1 LSGKGKG
8 LSHFYDD
15 GHVRSSFKAIYTVL
29 AMIHYRVSYEN
40 PLTFYLQ
47 IELTLDVAA
56 DATAPL
62 ELQLPAWRPGR
73 YELQNFAQKIQK
85 VVVEDA
91 ATGQPLPYR
100 KLTKDR
106 WEVPNAASR
115 TIRVRYNFYAHQ
127 MDAGGS
133 WLDETQLYLN
143 PVQALMYAEDWQLEE
158 CELTLVLPE
167 NWQVACG
174 LKQTAPNVFSA
185 KDFDQ
190 LADSPL
196 IASPTLT
203 HQQYEAGGLP
213 FHVWVQGEALVNW
226 PKLLADF
233 KAFSEEQLALFG
245 GFPVADY
252 HFLNQFLPYKHY
264 HGVEHNNSTV
274 ITLGP
279 AELIMSEGL
288 YKELLG
294 VSCHELFHTW
304 NIKSIRPA
312 EMQPYDYSRENY
324 FRTCFIAEGITTY
337 YGEYLLARSH
347 VRTPAQYFEELNIV
361 LRKHYDDA
369 GGENLSLA
377 DASMDLWLDGYK
389 PGVPDRKVSVYHKG
403 ALAALIL
410 DLTIRQLSGHAR
422 SLDDVMRQLYEEF
435 GKTGIGYTEADY
447 VRIVNE
453 VAGRDMHT
461 YFDKFIY
468 GTAPLQE
475 PLDRVLHTVG
485 CQLLVGENA
494 SASEGQFGFRTVV
507 KNERTEVT
515 AIWPNSPAAA
525 ALTVDDEI
533 VAVNGRRVDMNLQSL
548 LSSGESTYEVSVFRQ
563 NRLLTV
569 ALAATPGVSF
579 GQRYAIDKLETADAA
594 QQRGFQQWLGWEF

>member
-1 LSGKGKG
+1 
-8 LSHFYDD
+8 
-15 GHVRSSFKAIYTVL
+15 
-29 AMIHYRVSYEN
+29 MIHYHVSYEN
-40 PLTFYLQ
+40 PLTFYVQVQMTLTVPAEATTPLQ
-47 IELTLDVAA
+47 
-56 DATAPL
+56 
-62 ELQLPAWRPGR
+62 LQLPAWRPGR
-73 YELQNFAQKIQK
+73 YELQNFAQKIQR
-85 VVVEDA
+85 VVVEDEA
-91 ATGQPLPYR
+91 SRQPLPYR

-106 WEVPNAASR
+106 WEVPGAAGR
-115 TIRVRYNFYAHQ
+115 TVRVRYNFYAHQ

-143 PVQALMYAEDWQLEE
+143 PVQCLMYAEGRQQEA
-158 CELTLVLPE
+158 CELTLDLPE
-167 NWQVACG
+167 GWEVACG
-174 LKQTAPNVFSA
+174 LPQANPRILTA

-196 IASPTLT
+196 IASPTLV
-203 HQQYEAGGLP
+203 HEQYEAGGLP
-213 FHVWVQGEALVNW
+213 FHVWVQGEAALSW
-226 PKLLADF
+226 PRILADF
-233 KAFSEEQLALFG
+233 KAFSEEQLQLFG
-245 GFPVADY
+245 SFPVADY

-274 ITLGP
+274 IVLGP

-347 VRTPAQYFEELNIV
+347 VRTPEQYFEEVNTV

-369 GGENLSLA
+369 GSHNLSLA
-377 DASMDLWLDGYK
+377 DASVDLWLDGYK

-410 DLTIRQLSGHAR
+410 DLTLRQLSGHGR
-422 SLDDVMRQLYEEF
+422 SLDDVMRRLYQEF
-435 GKTGIGYTEADY
+435 GQTGIGYTEADY
-447 VRIVNE
+447 IRLVNE
-453 VAGRDMHT
+453 VAGRDMHA

-468 GTAPLQE
+468 GLE
-475 PLDRVLHTVG
+475 PLAGPLDKVLHTVG
-485 CQLLVGENA
+485 CQLMVAENA
-494 SASEGQFGFRTVV
+494 SASEGIFGFRTVV

-515 AIWPNSPAAA
+515 DIWPNSPAAA

-548 LSSGESTYEVSVFRQ
+548 LGNGAAQYEVSVFRQ
-563 NRLLTV
+563 NKLLTV
-569 ALAATPGVSF
+569 TLAAMPGITF
-579 GQRYAIDKLETADAA
+579 GQRYTVDKMDVADAA
-594 QQRGFQQWLGWEF
+594 QQQGFRQWLGWEF

>member
-1 LSGKGKG
+1 
-8 LSHFYDD
+8 
-15 GHVRSSFKAIYTVL
+15 
-29 AMIHYRVSYEN
+29 MIHYHVSYEN

-47 IELTLDVAA
+47 IQLTLDIA
-56 DATAPL
+56 ATATVPL

-106 WEVPNAASR
+106 WEVPNAAGR
-115 TIRVRYNFYAHQ
+115 AIRVRYNFYAHQ

-143 PVQALMYAEDWQLEE
+143 PVQALMYAEGRQLEE
-158 CELTLVLPE
+158 CELTLAIP
-167 NWQVACG
+167 NGWQVGCG
-174 LKQTAPNVFSA
+174 LAQTAPNVFSA
-185 KDFDQ
+185 KDFDR

-203 HQQYEAGGLP
+203 HQEYEVGGLP
-213 FHVWVQGEALVNW
+213 FHVWVQGEAELNW
-226 PKLLADF
+226 PRILADF
-233 KAFSEEQLALFG
+233 KAFSEEQLTLFG

-252 HFLNQFLPYKHY
+252 HFLNHFLPYKHY

-279 AELIMSEGL
+279 AELIMSEAL

-361 LRKHYDDA
+361 LRQHYDDA

-389 PGVPDRKVSVYHKG
+389 AGVPDRKVSVYHKG
-403 ALAALIL
+403 ALVAMLL
-410 DLTIRQLSGHAR
+410 DLTLRQLSGHAR

-435 GKTGIGYTEADY
+435 GKTGIGYAEADY

-453 VAGRDMHT
+453 VAGRDMHA

-494 SASEGQFGFRTVV
+494 SASEGHFGFRTVV

-548 LSSGESTYEVSVFRQ
+548 LSTGAPAYEVSVFRQ

-569 ALAATPGVSF
+569 ALAATPGVRF
-579 GQRYAIDKLETADAA
+579 GQRYAIDKLATADAA

>member
-1 LSGKGKG
+1 
-8 LSHFYDD
+8 
-15 GHVRSSFKAIYTVL
+15 
-29 AMIHYRVSYEN
+29 MIHYHVSYEN
-40 PLTFYLQ
+40 PLTFYLRIQ
-47 IELTLDVAA
+47 LTLDVAA
-56 DATAPL
+56 EATAPL
-62 ELQLPAWRPGR
+62 ALQLPAWRPGR
-73 YELQNFAQKIQK
+73 YELQNFAQKIQR
-85 VVVEDA
+85 VEIIDVS
-91 ATGQPLPYR
+91 TNQPLPYR

-106 WEVPNAASR
+106 WEVANAAGR
-115 TIRVRYNFYAHQ
+115 TVRVRYNFYAHQ

-143 PVQALMYAEDWQLEE
+143 PVQALMYADGRQREA
-158 CELTLVLPE
+158 CELTLALPAG
-167 NWQVACG
+167 WHIACG
-174 LKQTAPNVFSA
+174 LLQTAPNTLGA
-185 KDFDQ
+185 TDFDH

-196 IASPTLT
+196 IASPTLM
-203 HQQYEAGGLP
+203 HQEYEADGVP
-213 FHVWVQGEALVNW
+213 FHVWVQGEAALIW
-226 PKLLADF
+226 PRILTDF
-233 KAFSEEQLALFG
+233 KAFSEEQLKLFG

-337 YGEYLLARSH
+337 YGEDLLARSH
-347 VRTPAQYFEELNIV
+347 VRTPVQYFEELNTV

-369 GGENLSLA
+369 GGENGSLA

-410 DLTIRQLSGHAR
+410 DLTLRQLSSHAR
-422 SLDDVMRQLYEEF
+422 SLDDVMRRLYEEF

-447 VRIVNE
+447 IRIVSE
-453 VAGRDMHT
+453 VAGRDMHA

-468 GTAPLQE
+468 GTAPLAE
-475 PLDRVLHTVG
+475 PLNKVLYTVG
-485 CQLLVGENA
+485 CQLTVAQNA
-494 SASEGQFGFRTVV
+494 SASEGIFGFRTMV
-507 KNERTEVT
+507 KNERTEVA
-515 AIWPNSPAAA
+515 AIWPDSPAAT
-525 ALTVDDEI
+525 ALAVDDEI
-533 VAVNGRRVDMNLQSL
+533 TAVNGRRVDMNLQSL
-548 LSSGESTYEVSVFRQ
+548 LSSGTSAYELSVFRQ
-563 NRLLTV
+563 SRLLTV
-569 ALAATPGVSF
+569 TLAALPGAGF
-579 GQRYAIDKLETADAA
+579 GQRYAVEKLATADTA
-594 QQRGFQQWLGWEF
+594 QQRGFQQWLNWEF

>member
-1 LSGKGKG
+1 
-8 LSHFYDD
+8 
-15 GHVRSSFKAIYTVL
+15 
-29 AMIHYRVSYEN
+29 MIHYRVSYEN
-40 PLTFYLQ
+40 PLTFYLR
-47 IELTLDVAA
+47 IELVLTVAP
-56 DATAPL
+56 DAQAPL

-73 YELQNFAQKIQK
+73 YELQNFAQKVQR

-91 ATGQPLPYR
+91 ATDQPLPCR

-106 WEVPNAASR
+106 WEVPDAAGR
-115 TIRVRYNFYAHQ
+115 TVRVRYNFYAHQ

-133 WLDETQLYLN
+133 WLDEKQLYLN
-143 PVQALMYAEDWQLEE
+143 PVQALMYAEGRQLEE
-158 CELTLVLPE
+158 CELTLALPE
-167 NWQVACG
+167 GWQVACG
-174 LKQTAPNVFSA
+174 LKQPTPNVLLA

-196 IASPTLT
+196 IASSTLT
-203 HQQYEAGGLP
+203 HREYEAGGLP
-213 FHVWVQGEALVNW
+213 FHVWVQGDAELNW

-233 KAFSEEQLALFG
+233 KAFSEAQLTLFG
-245 GFPVADY
+245 GFPVAEY

-264 HGVEHNNSTV
+264 HGVEHHNSTV

-279 AELIMSEGL
+279 AELMMSEGL

-347 VRTPAQYFEELNIV
+347 VRTPAQYFEELNGV

-369 GGENLSLA
+369 GGDNLSLA

-403 ALAALIL
+403 ALVAMLL
-410 DLTIRQLSGHAR
+410 DLTIRQLSGHTR
-422 SLDDVMRQLYEEF
+422 SLDDVMRRLYEEF

-447 VRIVNE
+447 VRLVNE
-453 VAGRDMHT
+453 VAERDMHT

-468 GTAPLQE
+468 GTAPLLE
-475 PLDRVLHTVG
+475 PLDRVLRAVG

-494 SASEGQFGFRTVV
+494 SASEGAFGFRTVV
-507 KNERTEVT
+507 KNDRTEVA
-515 AIWPNSPAAA
+515 AIWPDSPAAA
-525 ALTVDDEI
+525 TLTVDDEI
-533 VAVNGRRVDMNLQSL
+533 VAVNGRRVDANLQIL
-548 LSSGESTYEVSVFRQ
+548 LSTGTPSYEVSVFRQ
-563 NRLLTV
+563 SRLLTV
-569 ALAATPGVSF
+569 PLAATPGVRF
-579 GQRYAIDKLETADAA
+579 GQHYAIDKLKTADTA
-594 QQRGFQQWLGWEF
+594 QQRGYQQWLGWDF

>member
-1 LSGKGKG
+1 
-8 LSHFYDD
+8 
-15 GHVRSSFKAIYTVL
+15 
-29 AMIHYRVSYEN
+29 MIHYRVSFLN

-85 VVVEDA
+85 VEVA
-91 ATGQPLPYR
+91 NALTNQPLPCR

-106 WEVPNAASR
+106 WEVAEAAGC
-115 TIRVRYNFYAHQ
+115 TVRVRYNFYAHQ

-133 WLDETQLYLN
+133 WLDASQLYLN
-143 PVQALMYAEDWQLEE
+143 PVQALLYAEGRQQEA
-158 CELTLVLPE
+158 CELTLDVPE
-167 NWQVACG
+167 GWQIACG
-174 LKQTAPNVFSA
+174 LPQPRPNVLAAQS
-185 KDFDQ
+185 FDH

-196 IASPTLT
+196 IASATLL
-203 HQQYEAGGLP
+203 HQEYEAGGVP
-213 FHVWVQGEALVNW
+213 FHFWVQGEAELDW
-226 PKLLADF
+226 PRLLADF
-233 KAFSEEQLALFG
+233 RAFSEEQLALFG

-264 HGVEHNNSTV
+264 HGVEHGNSTV

-337 YGEYLLARSH
+337 YGEYLLARCH
-347 VRTPAQYFEELNIV
+347 VHTPAQYFEELNTV
-361 LRKHYDDA
+361 LRKHFDDA

-410 DLTIRQLSGHAR
+410 DLTLRQLSGHAR
-422 SLDDVMRQLYEEF
+422 SLDDVMRRLYEEF
-435 GKTGIGYTEADY
+435 GKTGVGYTEADY
-447 VRIVNE
+447 IRIVNE
-453 VAGRDMHT
+453 VAGRNMQA

-468 GTAPLQE
+468 GTAPLLE
-475 PLDRVLHTVG
+475 PLDKVLHTVG

-494 SASEGQFGFRTVV
+494 SASEGIFGFRTVV

-515 AIWPNSPAAA
+515 TIWPNSPAAA

-548 LSSGESTYEVSVFRQ
+548 LSTGAAAYELSVFRQ

-569 ALAATPGVSF
+569 TLTAAPGHRF
-579 GQRYAIDKLETADAA
+579 GQRYAIDKLETADDT
-594 QQRGFQQWLGWEF
+594 QQRGFQQWLGWDF

>member
-1 LSGKGKG
+1 
-8 LSHFYDD
+8 
-15 GHVRSSFKAIYTVL
+15 
-29 AMIHYRVSYEN
+29 MIHYHVSYEN
-40 PLTFYLQ
+40 PLTFYLRIQ
-47 IELTLDVAA
+47 LTLDVAA
-56 DATAPL
+56 EATAPL
-62 ELQLPAWRPGR
+62 ALQLPAWRPGR
-73 YELQNFAQKIQK
+73 YELQNFAQKIQR
-85 VVVEDA
+85 VEIIDVS
-91 ATGQPLPYR
+91 TNQPLPYR

-106 WEVPNAASR
+106 WEVANAAGR
-115 TIRVRYNFYAHQ
+115 TVRVRYNFYAHQ

-143 PVQALMYAEDWQLEE
+143 PVQALMYADGRQREA
-158 CELTLVLPE
+158 CELTLALPAG
-167 NWQVACG
+167 WHIACG
-174 LKQTAPNVFSA
+174 LLQTAPNTLGA
-185 KDFDQ
+185 TDFDH

-196 IASPTLT
+196 IASPTLM
-203 HQQYEAGGLP
+203 HQEYEADGVP
-213 FHVWVQGEALVNW
+213 FHVWVQGEAALIW
-226 PKLLADF
+226 PRILTDF
-233 KAFSEEQLALFG
+233 KAFSEEQLKLFG

-347 VRTPAQYFEELNIV
+347 VRTPVQYFEELNTV

-369 GGENLSLA
+369 GGENGSLA

-410 DLTIRQLSGHAR
+410 DLTLRQLSSHAR
-422 SLDDVMRQLYEEF
+422 SLDDVMRRLYEEF

-447 VRIVNE
+447 IRIVSE
-453 VAGRDMHT
+453 VAGRDMHA

-468 GTAPLQE
+468 GTAPLAE
-475 PLDRVLHTVG
+475 PLNKVLYTVG
-485 CQLLVGENA
+485 CQLTVAQNA
-494 SASEGQFGFRTVV
+494 SASEGIFGFRTMV
-507 KNERTEVT
+507 KNERTEVA
-515 AIWPNSPAAA
+515 AIWPDSPAAT
-525 ALTVDDEI
+525 ALAVDDEI
-533 VAVNGRRVDMNLQSL
+533 TAVNGRRVDMNLQSL
-548 LSSGESTYEVSVFRQ
+548 LSSGTSAYELSVFRQ
-563 NRLLTV
+563 SRLLTV
-569 ALAATPGVSF
+569 TLAALPGAGF
-579 GQRYAIDKLETADAA
+579 GQRYAVEKLATADTA
-594 QQRGFQQWLGWEF
+594 QQRGFQQWLNWEF

>member
-1 LSGKGKG
+1 
-8 LSHFYDD
+8 
-15 GHVRSSFKAIYTVL
+15 
-29 AMIHYRVSYEN
+29 MIHYHVSFDN

-47 IELTLDVAA
+47 IQLTLDVPA
-56 DATAPL
+56 DAAAPL

-73 YELQNFAQKIQK
+73 YELQNFAQKLQK
-85 VVVEDA
+85 VLVEDA
-91 ATGQPLPYR
+91 TTSEPLPYR

-106 WEVPNAASR
+106 WEVPNAAGR
-115 TIRVRYNFYAHQ
+115 TVRVRYNFYAHQ

-133 WLDETQLYLN
+133 WLDESQFYLN
-143 PVQALMYAEDWQLEE
+143 PVQALLCAEGRQLEA
-158 CELTLVLPE
+158 CELTLALPE
-167 NWQVACG
+167 GWQIACG
-174 LKQTAPNVFSA
+174 LPQTAPNTLLA

-190 LADSPL
+190 LVDSPL

-203 HQQYEAGGLP
+203 HQQYEAGGRP
-213 FHVWVQGEALVNW
+213 FHIWVQGEALVDW
-226 PKLLADF
+226 PRLLADF
-233 KAFSEEQLALFG
+233 KAFSEEQLMLFG
-245 GFPVADY
+245 GLPVADY
-252 HFLNQFLPYKHY
+252 HFLNQFLPYQHY
-264 HGVEHNNSTV
+264 HGVEHANSTV

-279 AELIMSEGL
+279 AELMMSEGL

-337 YGEYLLARSH
+337 YGEYLLARSR
-347 VRTPAQYFEELNIV
+347 VRSPAQYFEELNTV
-361 LRKHYDDA
+361 LHKHYDDA

-403 ALAALIL
+403 ALVALLL
-410 DLTIRQLSGHAR
+410 DLTLRQLSGHAR
-422 SLDDVMRQLYEEF
+422 SLDDVMRRLYEEF

-447 VRIVNE
+447 IRLVNE
-453 VAGRDMHT
+453 TAGRDMQA

-468 GTAPLQE
+468 GTAPLTE
-475 PLDRVLHTVG
+475 PLAKVLHTVG

-494 SASEGQFGFRTVV
+494 SASEGTFGFRTVLR
-507 KNERTEVT
+507 NERTEVS
-515 AIWPNSPAAA
+515 AIWPNSPAAS

-548 LSSGESTYEVSVFRQ
+548 LSSGAAEYELNVFRQ
-563 NRLLTV
+563 SRLLTV
-569 ALAATPGVSF
+569 RLVAQPGTSF
-579 GQRYAIDKLETADAA
+579 GPRYAVTRLETADAA

>member
-1 LSGKGKG
+1 
-8 LSHFYDD
+8 
-15 GHVRSSFKAIYTVL
+15 
-29 AMIHYRVSYEN
+29 MIHYRVSYEN

-56 DATAPL
+56 DAQAPL

-85 VVVEDA
+85 VEIFDET
-91 ATGQPLPYR
+91 TGQPLSYR

-106 WEVPNAASR
+106 WEVPNAAGRS
-115 TIRVRYNFYAHQ
+115 IRVRYNFYAHQ

-133 WLDETQLYLN
+133 WLDESQLYLN
-143 PVQALMYAEDWQLEE
+143 PVQALMYAEGRQLEA

-167 NWQVACG
+167 GWQVACG
-174 LKQTAPNVFSA
+174 LPQTAPNVLLA

-233 KAFSEEQLALFG
+233 KAFSEEQLTIFG

-264 HGVEHNNSTV
+264 HGVEHHNSTV

-347 VRTPAQYFEELNIV
+347 VRTPAQYFEELNTV

-369 GGENLSLA
+369 GGDNLSLA

-403 ALAALIL
+403 ALVAMLL

-422 SLDDVMRQLYEEF
+422 SLDDVMRRLYEEF

-447 VRIVNE
+447 VRLVNE
-453 VAGRDMHT
+453 VAGRDMHA

-468 GTAPLQE
+468 GTAPLLE

-485 CQLLVGENA
+485 CQLLVGENT
-494 SASEGQFGFRTVV
+494 SASEGHFGFRTVV
-507 KNERTEVT
+507 KNERTEVS

-525 ALTVDDEI
+525 TLTVDDEI

-548 LSSGESTYEVSVFRQ
+548 LSSGAPVYEMSVFRQ

-569 ALAATPGVSF
+569 TLTATPGVRF
-579 GQRYAIDKLETADAA
+579 GQHYAIDKLETADAA
-594 QQRGFQQWLGWEF
+594 QQRGYQQWLGWDF

>member
-1 LSGKGKG
+1 
-8 LSHFYDD
+8 
-15 GHVRSSFKAIYTVL
+15 
-29 AMIHYRVSYEN
+29 MIHYHVSYEN

-47 IELTLDVAA
+47 IQLTLDVDA

-73 YELQNFAQKIQK
+73 YELQNFAQKLQK
-85 VVVEDA
+85 VEVLDA
-91 ATGQPLPYR
+91 TTNQPLPYR

-106 WEVPNAASR
+106 WEVADVAGR
-115 TIRVRYNFYAHQ
+115 TVRVRYNFYAHQ

-143 PVQALMYAEDWQLEE
+143 PVQALMYAEGRQQEV
-158 CELTLVLPE
+158 CELTLALPDG
-167 NWQVACG
+167 WQVACG
-174 LKQTAPNVFSA
+174 LVQTAPNTLQAS
-185 KDFDQ
+185 DFDH

-196 IASPTLT
+196 IASPTLV
-203 HQQYEAGGLP
+203 HQEYEAGGLP
-213 FHVWVQGEALVNW
+213 FHVWVQGDALVNW
-226 PKLLADF
+226 RQLLSDF
-233 KAFSEEQLALFG
+233 KAFSEEQLKLFG

-347 VRTPAQYFEELNIV
+347 VRTPAQYFEELNAV

-369 GGENLSLA
+369 GGENGSLA

-410 DLTIRQLSGHAR
+410 DLTLRQLAGHTR
-422 SLDDVMRQLYEEF
+422 SLDDVMRRLYEEF
-435 GKTGIGYTEADY
+435 GKTSIGYTEADY

-453 VAGRDMHT
+453 VAGRDMHA

-475 PLDRVLHTVG
+475 PLDRVLRTVG
-485 CQLLVGENA
+485 CQLLVAENT
-494 SASEGQFGFRTVV
+494 SASEGIFGFRTAV

-515 AIWPNSPAAA
+515 GIWPNSPAAV

-533 VAVNGRRVDMNLQSL
+533 IAVNGRRVDMNLQSL
-548 LSSGESTYEVSVFRQ
+548 LSSGAAQYDVSVFRQ
-563 NRLLTV
+563 NRLITV
-569 ALAATPGVSF
+569 TLAAMPGSSF
-579 GQRYAIDKLETADAA
+579 GQHYVVEKMKTADAA
-594 QQRGFQQWLGWEF
+594 QQRGFQQWLDWEF

>member
-1 LSGKGKG
+1 
-8 LSHFYDD
+8 
-15 GHVRSSFKAIYTVL
+15 
-29 AMIHYRVSYEN
+29 MIHYRVSFEN
-40 PLTFYLQ
+40 PLTFYFQ
-47 IELTLDVAA
+47 IELTMDVAPEA
-56 DATAPL
+56 AAPL

-85 VVVEDA
+85 VEVFDA
-91 ATGQPLPYR
+91 TTNKLLPFR
-100 KLTKDR
+100 KTTKDR
-106 WEVPNAASR
+106 WEVANAAGL
-115 TIRVRYNFYAHQ
+115 TVRVRYNFYAHQ

-143 PVQALMYAEDWQLEE
+143 PVQALMYVEGRQQEA
-158 CELTLVLPE
+158 CELTLALPE
-167 NWQVACG
+167 GWQIACG
-174 LKQTAPNVFSA
+174 LPQTSPNVLA
-185 KDFDQ
+185 APDFDH

-196 IASPTLT
+196 IASPTLV
-203 HQQYEAGGLP
+203 HQEYAAGGLP
-213 FHVWVQGEALVNW
+213 FHVWVQGEAELDW
-226 PKLLADF
+226 PRILTDF
-233 KAFSEEQLALFG
+233 KAFSEVQLQLFG

-337 YGEYLLARSH
+337 YGEYLLARCQVH
-347 VRTPAQYFEELNIV
+347 TPAQYFEELNTV
-361 LRKHYDDA
+361 LRKHFDDA
-369 GGENLSLA
+369 SSENLSLA

-422 SLDDVMRQLYEEF
+422 SLDDVLRRLYEEF

-447 VRIVNE
+447 IRLVNE
-453 VAGRDMHT
+453 VAGRNMQA

-468 GTAPLQE
+468 GTAPLTD
-475 PLDRVLHTVG
+475 PLNKVLHTVG
-485 CQLLVGENA
+485 CQLMVAENG
-494 SASEGQFGFRTVV
+494 SASESTFGFRTVV
-507 KNERTEVT
+507 KNERTEVS
-515 AIWPNSPAAA
+515 AIWPDSPAAL

-548 LSSGESTYEVSVFRQ
+548 LNNGAASYEVSVFRQ
-563 NRLLTV
+563 SRLLTV
-569 ALAATPGVSF
+569 TLAAMPGVSF
-579 GQRYAIDKLETADAA
+579 GQRYAVSKLDTADTA
-594 QQRGFQQWLGWEF
+594 QQEGFSKWLGWDF